1 MRERHVVQNDGKG
14 PRWIVRAFGC
24 SRCSDAVESSVRKT
38 SSGVLSRS
46 CALREGVTGL
56 GSNWVYQLCRGRQ
69 RKCDRAQRLRLR
81 VVSKVILE
89 WTLSFRHYKPLQEI
103 QNPRKLHRCK
113 RLLQSQ
119 RERGVRGHAD
129 VVAPKRLMRQTESAL
144 CVQGHAGPSRLASAR
159 PELAGIVV
167 SHLFR
172 GLQWC
177 RGLQMIVNSKKFP
190 TTYNTRSCT
199 GGSLVEG
206 GGMTIQIV
214 ACSVEENKVGVE
226 HHLCRVQP
234 GMP

>member
-1 MRERHVVQNDGKG
+1 MRERHVVQNDGRG

-24 SRCSDAVESSVRKT
+24 SKCSDAAKSSVGKT
-38 SSGVLSRS
+38 SSGVLSKS

-56 GSNWVYQLCRGRQ
+56 GSTWVYQLCRGRQ
-69 RKCDRAQRLRLR
+69 RTCDRAQRLRLR
-81 VVSKVILE
+81 VVFKVIPE
-89 WTLSFRHYKPLQEI
+89 WTLSLRRCKPLQGI

-113 RLLQSQ
+113 RLLQSK

-129 VVAPKRLMRQTESAL
+129 VVATKRLTRQTESAL

-167 SHLFR
+167 PQFPS
-172 GLQWC
+172 GTAVVSWAANV
-177 RGLQMIVNSKKFP
+177 IVNWKKFP

-199 GGSLVEG
+199 GGALLEG
-206 GGMTIQIV
+206 GGMTNQIV

-226 HHLCRVQP
+226 H
-234 GMP
+234 